1 MSLGA
6 TKIQT
11 IPLDVMV
18 YEGTEAKFTCT
29 ATTDPEEVQN
39 QRIDWKKDG
48 QMINYA
54 LAQRVFKNDMD
65 NSLTIS
71 GTISL
76 DTGKY
81 TCVAS
86 NGLDED
92 EASAQ
97 LVVQGGSK
105 VCIYQIVHKI

>member
-1 MSLGA
+1 MRSKRKKVIL
-6 TKIQT
+6 KFSIFFFNQT
-11 IPLDVMV
+11 
-18 YEGTEAKFTCT
+18 Y
-29 ATTDPEEVQN
+29 
-39 QRIDWKKDG
+39 WKKDD
-48 QMINYA
+48 QIIDYRV
-54 LAQRVFKNDMD
+54 AQRAFQNNMD

-81 TCVAS
+81 TCVAT

-97 LVVQGGSK
+97 LVVQGN
-105 VCIYQIVHKI
+105 KIFFNIS